1 MRRVFLNATLYV
13 VVMVAAALLVVAAV
27 RVFGDDEPTPTSL
40 PVKGVV
46 ELDQASSA
54 EQQRYSDIIAAATKE
69 TTAFINI
76 RYDDTQS
83 AIDAVKAGATG
94 DFRDQYDKSTEAL
107 VKLLQQY
114 KSVRSGQV
122 LWTGVVAQDPDS
134 ATVIL
139 ATAGTVENTSTG
151 DKPVAEDYRIQMQLV
166 LEKGRW
172 LTSDLQFVS

>member
-1 MRRVFLNATLYV
+1 MC
-13 VVMVAAALLVVAAV
+13 
-27 RVFGDDEPTPTSL
+27 
-40 PVKGVV
+40 
-46 ELDQASSA
+46 
-54 EQQRYSDIIAAATKE
+54 
-69 TTAFINI
+69 I
-76 RYDDTQS
+76 RD
-83 AIDAVKAGATG
+83 
-94 DFRDQYDKSTEAL
+94 R
-107 VKLLQQY
+107 
-114 KSVRSGQV
+114 